1 MQRKK
6 NKKNEQPIVVVVN
19 KGYTLEELL
28 DTDSEGYG
36 FENEEPFCQ
45 EEVIVRFGEK

>member
-6 NKKNEQPIVVVVN
+6 NKKNEQPIIVVK